1 MTDTMMMTII
11 TIIMNRLHHIMILT
25 MVHIMILTTVHIMT
39 LTTVLNT
46 DLIMIRI
53 PVTELSQSLNQ
64 IQNLF
69 QVILALVPNQS
80 QDMDQGLFQVRE
92 LDQSLV
98 LTAGLDTTDTDYQS
112 FVNCNYYNEKGL
124 HTLEL

>member
-11 TIIMNRLHHIMILT
+11 TIIMNRLHHIMVHI
-25 MVHIMILTTVHIMT
+25 MIHIMILTTVHIMT

-124 HTLEL
+124 HTLDL

>member
-1 MTDTMMMTII
+1 
-11 TIIMNRLHHIMILT
+11 
-25 MVHIMILTTVHIMT
+25 
-39 LTTVLNT
+39 
-46 DLIMIRI
+46 MIRI

-64 IQNLF
+64 VQNLF

-92 LDQSLV
+92 LDQSQDMDQGLFQVRELDQFQDMDQGLFQVRELDQSLV
-98 LTAGLDTTDTDYQS
+98 LTASLDTTDTDYQS

-124 HTLEL
+124 HTLDL

>member
-1 MTDTMMMTII
+1 MMTII
-11 TIIMNRLHHIMILT
+11 TIIMNRLHHIMVHI
-25 MVHIMILTTVHIMT
+25 MIHIMILTTVHIMT

-53 PVTELSQSLNQ
+53 PVTELSQSLNLV
-64 IQNLF
+64 QNLF

-124 HTLEL
+124 HTLDL

>member
-1 MTDTMMMTII
+1 MKGLNKFVAVSIAAMSFALSGCVLVDDGYYDDDY
-11 TIIMNRLHHIMILT
+11 NHH
-25 MVHIMILTTVHIMT
+25 HHEPPPPHHGPHH
-39 LTTVLNT
+39 
-46 DLIMIRI
+46 D
-53 PVTELSQSLNQ
+53 PHHDPHHGNQ

-69 QVILALVPNQS
+69 QVIPALVPNQS

-124 HTLEL
+124 HTLDL

>member
-11 TIIMNRLHHIMILT
+11 TIIMNRLHRIM
-25 MVHIMILTTVHIMT
+25 VHIMT

-53 PVTELSQSLNQ
+53 PVTELSQSLNLV
-64 IQNLF
+64 QNLF

>member
-11 TIIMNRLHHIMILT
+11 TIIMNRLHHIMVHI
-25 MVHIMILTTVHIMT
+25 MIHIMILTTVHIMT

-80 QDMDQGLFQVRE
+80 QDIDQGLFQVRE

-124 HTLEL
+124 HTLDL

>member
-1 MTDTMMMTII
+1 
-11 TIIMNRLHHIMILT
+11 MNRLHHIMILT

-53 PVTELSQSLNQ
+53 PVTELSQSLNLV
-64 IQNLF
+64 QNLF

-98 LTAGLDTTDTDYQS
+98 LTASLDTTDTDYQS

>member
-11 TIIMNRLHHIMILT
+11 TIIMNRLHHIMVHI
-25 MVHIMILTTVHIMT
+25 MIHIMILTMVHIMT

-124 HTLEL
+124 HTLDL

>member
-11 TIIMNRLHHIMILT
+11 TIIMNRLHHIMVHI
-25 MVHIMILTTVHIMT
+25 MIHIMILTTVHIMT
-39 LTTVLNT
+39 LTTVMNT

-53 PVTELSQSLNQ
+53 PVTELSQSLNLV
-64 IQNLF
+64 QNLF
-69 QVILALVPNQS
+69 QVILALGPNQS

-112 FVNCNYYNEKGL
+112 FVYCNYYNEKGL
-124 HTLEL
+124 HTLDL

>member
-1 MTDTMMMTII
+1 MMTII
-11 TIIMNRLHHIMILT
+11 TIIMNRLHHIMVHI
-25 MVHIMILTTVHIMT
+25 MIHIMILTTVHIMT

-69 QVILALVPNQS
+69 QVIPALVPNQS

-124 HTLEL
+124 HTLDL

>member
-25 MVHIMILTTVHIMT
+25 MVHIMILTTLHIMT

-64 IQNLF
+64 VQNLF

-98 LTAGLDTTDTDYQS
+98 LTADLDTTDTDYQS

>member
-1 MTDTMMMTII
+1 MMTII
-11 TIIMNRLHHIMILT
+11 TIIMNRLHHIMVHI
-25 MVHIMILTTVHIMT
+25 MIHIMILTTVHIMT

-124 HTLEL
+124 HTLDL

>member
-1 MTDTMMMTII
+1 MMTII
-11 TIIMNRLHHIMILT
+11 TIIMNRLHHIMVHI
-25 MVHIMILTTVHIMT
+25 MIHIMILTTVHIMT

-64 IQNLF
+64 VQNLF

-124 HTLEL
+124 HTLDL

>member
-1 MTDTMMMTII
+1 
-11 TIIMNRLHHIMILT
+11 MNRLHHIMILT

-53 PVTELSQSLNQ
+53 PVTELSQSLNLV
-64 IQNLF
+64 QNLF

-112 FVNCNYYNEKGL
+112 LVNCNYYNEKGL

>member
-1 MTDTMMMTII
+1 MMTII
-11 TIIMNRLHHIMILT
+11 TIIMNRLHHIMVHI
-25 MVHIMILTTVHIMT
+25 MIHIMILTMVHIMT

-124 HTLEL
+124 HTLDL

>member
-1 MTDTMMMTII
+1 MMMTII
-11 TIIMNRLHHIMILT
+11 TIIMNRLHHIMVHI
-25 MVHIMILTTVHIMT
+25 MIHIMILTTVHIMT

-124 HTLEL
+124 HTLDL

>member
-11 TIIMNRLHHIMILT
+11 TIIMNRLHHIMI
-25 MVHIMILTTVHIMT
+25 HIMILTTVHIMT

-53 PVTELSQSLNQ
+53 PVTELSQSLNLV
-64 IQNLF
+64 QNLF

-124 HTLEL
+124 HTLDL

>member
-11 TIIMNRLHHIMILT
+11 TIIMNRLHHIM
-25 MVHIMILTTVHIMT
+25 VHIMIHIMI

-124 HTLEL
+124 HTLDL

>member
-11 TIIMNRLHHIMILT
+11 TIIMNRLHHIMVHI
-25 MVHIMILTTVHIMT
+25 MIHIMILTTVHIMT

-53 PVTELSQSLNQ
+53 PVTELSQSLNLV
-64 IQNLF
+64 QNLF

-124 HTLEL
+124 HTLDL

>member
-1 MTDTMMMTII
+1 MMTII

-53 PVTELSQSLNQ
+53 PVTELSQSLNLV
-64 IQNLF
+64 QNLF

-98 LTAGLDTTDTDYQS
+98 LTASLDTTDTDYQS